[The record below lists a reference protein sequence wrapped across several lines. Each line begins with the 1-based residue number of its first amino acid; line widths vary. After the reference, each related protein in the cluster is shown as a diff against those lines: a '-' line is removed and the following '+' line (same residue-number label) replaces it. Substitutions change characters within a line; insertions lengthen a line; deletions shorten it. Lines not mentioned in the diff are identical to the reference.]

1 FLFIVC
7 LYLFFIFFLLSLFL
21 VFYLID
27 YSVFCLEFFIP
38 YYFISEIPFSFSID
52 YVSLFFFSAVSLISR
67 VVFLYSKFYMEDSYR
82 DLNFLNNRFFYLL
95 FLFVVSMLFLV
106 FSGSWVVMMLGWVGL
121 VLVSF
126 LLLIY
131 YINIF
136 CLVSCLIIYYYRC
149 VCIVR

>member
-82 DLNFLNNRFFYLL
+82 DLNFLYNRFFYFL
-95 FLFVVSMLFLV
+95 FFFVVSMLFFV
-106 FSGSWVVMMLGWVGL
+106 FFVFFFVFILWWVG
-121 VLVSF
+121 
-126 LLLIY
+126 
-131 YINIF
+131 
-136 CLVSCLIIYYYRC
+136 
-149 VCIVR
+149 